1 MATSG
6 NFFALL
12 RKKLNIKTDK
22 EELYQKAFTH
32 RSVNL
37 KDSKGKTVNFERL
50 EFLGDALLSTI
61 IAEYLFNFHPEAKEG
76 ELTKLRAK
84 IVSRTQLNYIGKE
97 MGLIELADISSHHK
111 TFGENIHGNLIE
123 SLVGALFIDKGYN
136 KTKDY
141 VLKYMLTPYID
152 MDELQNMVL
161 SYKSLLFEWSQK
173 NKKELVFKTESDD
186 GLDPNINYTSQ
197 IYLDNKSIA
206 KARAVSKKKAEEKA
220 AKIATSILKPSKTK
234 KDA

>member
-1 MATSG
+1 
-6 NFFALL
+6 
-12 RKKLNIKTDK
+12 
-22 EELYQKAFTH
+22 
-32 RSVNL
+32 
-37 KDSKGKTVNFERL
+37 
-50 EFLGDALLSTI
+50 
-61 IAEYLFNFHPEAKEG
+61 
-76 ELTKLRAK
+76 
-84 IVSRTQLNYIGKE
+84 

-123 SLVGALFIDKGYN
+123 SLIGALFIDKGYN
-136 KTKDY
+136 KTKEY

-173 NKKELVFKTESDD
+173 NKKELLFKTESDD

-220 AKIATSILKPSKTK
+220 AKIAATILKTSKTK

>member
-1 MATSG
+1 MATSW

-12 RKKLNIKTDK
+12 RKKLNIKTHK

-32 RSVNL
+32 SSVNL
-37 KDSKGKTVNFERL
+37 KDSEGKTVNFERL

-123 SLVGALFIDKGYN
+123 SLVCALFIDKGYN

-141 VLKYMLTPYID
+141 VLK
-152 MDELQNMVL
+152 
-161 SYKSLLFEWSQK
+161 
-173 NKKELVFKTESDD
+173 
-186 GLDPNINYTSQ
+186 
-197 IYLDNKSIA
+197 
-206 KARAVSKKKAEEKA
+206 
-220 AKIATSILKPSKTK
+220 
-234 KDA
+234 

>member
-1 MATSG
+1 
-6 NFFALL
+6 
-12 RKKLNIKTDK
+12 
-22 EELYQKAFTH
+22 
-32 RSVNL
+32 
-37 KDSKGKTVNFERL
+37 
-50 EFLGDALLSTI
+50 
-61 IAEYLFNFHPEAKEG
+61 
-76 ELTKLRAK
+76 
-84 IVSRTQLNYIGKE
+84 
-97 MGLIELADISSHHK
+97 
-111 TFGENIHGNLIE
+111 
-123 SLVGALFIDKGYN
+123 
-136 KTKDY
+136 
-141 VLKYMLTPYID
+141 MLTPYID